1 MWTRELKGIYEFLL
15 VSSVFPLSVFALSL
29 NSSAMTRSFNWKD
42 LKLPVQ
48 IPHPTQ
54 TRFKFLAPPRQ
65 GSNSSPHPDK
75 VQIPRPTQTR
85 FKFPPAGKNDNQISL
100 SCQGDVEAS
109 NWLADNSHI
118 INLIAAVEQKS
129 FRARWDLLFVFLP
142 CSTVAVL

>member
-29 NSSAMTRSFNWKD
+29 NSSAMTRSFSWKD

-54 TRFKFLAPPRQ
+54 TRFKF
-65 GSNSSPHPDK
+65 
-75 VQIPRPTQTR
+75 
-85 FKFPPAGKNDNQISL
+85 PPAGKNDNQISL
-100 SCQGDVEAS
+100 CCQGDIEAS

-118 INLIAAVEQKS
+118 INLIAAVEQKVSEPGEIS
-129 FRARWDLLFVFLP
+129 FSFFYPVALLRFFKYSSQSGAQLKAKAIQLLMEHLTWHWP
-142 CSTVAVL
+142 